1 MANGVD
7 AGMDA
12 VQPAVGEPAR
22 NPTAAESNLH
32 QLGARHEPILAPSQ
46 RRDDVVKSSVVDE
59 CTHTVHIATS
69 PKTRPLGRRGGK
81 ARARRRGRA
90 RPLVAAVV
98 GWSTVSRRVP
108 HLQSLQR
115 LDDAAY
121 RAFRTTAHTPQRERA
136 VRQYSRL
143 GEHAAV
149 WLITGAIGALLD
161 RPNRS
166 NWIKAASAVA
176 GAYTTNQAIKLAV
189 RRRRPDM
196 PDLPPL
202 MKTPTKLSF
211 PSAHTAS
218 SVAAASAYSN
228 LLPRSILY
236 PAATAMALSRLYL
249 GVHYPTDVAAGAL
262 LGLGLAELAR

>member
-1 MANGVD
+1 M
-7 AGMDA
+7 
-12 VQPAVGEPAR
+12 
-22 NPTAAESNLH
+22 
-32 QLGARHEPILAPSQ
+32 
-46 RRDDVVKSSVVDE
+46 
-59 CTHTVHIATS
+59 
-69 PKTRPLGRRGGK
+69 
-81 ARARRRGRA
+81 
-90 RPLVAAVV
+90 
-98 GWSTVSRRVP
+98 P
-108 HLQSLQR
+108 HLQRLQS

-121 RAFRTTAHTPQRERA
+121 RAFRTTAHTPQREDA

-143 GEHAAV
+143 GEHAAL
-149 WLITGAIGALLD
+149 WLITGAAGAALD
-161 RPNRS
+161 KRNRT
-166 NWIKAASAVA
+166 NWIKAAATIA

-218 SVAAASAYSN
+218 SIAAASAYKH
-228 LLPRSILY
+228 LIPRSILY